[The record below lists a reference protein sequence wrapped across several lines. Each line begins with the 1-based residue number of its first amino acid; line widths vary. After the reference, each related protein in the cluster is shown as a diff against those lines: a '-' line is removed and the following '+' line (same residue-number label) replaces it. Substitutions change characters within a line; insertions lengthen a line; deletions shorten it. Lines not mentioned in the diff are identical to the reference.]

1 MSDATTLAPPA
12 PSAAP
17 AAPAAAAAPA
27 PAPVAAAPAAP
38 AAPAAAPAPAFESL
52 IHGDAPA
59 APAAPAAA
67 PAPAD
72 PFAGL
77 LARVPEK
84 FHVKQGDALDTAA
97 SLAKA
102 LEHREHLEKRLGAGD
117 LPPKTAAEYAFTPPP
132 ELKDFEFKTGRME
145 QFREGFHKLGGTQEL
160 YQFVMG
166 QYIDAV
172 PDLMEG
178 AAKLSATEARAELQ
192 KVWPVTADYETGIGN
207 AQRALRGLPADLQ
220 EATREFGTDPAFL
233 RVLAYFGNQMRED
246 RPPGAGGAPLP
257 TADINQLMAS
267 KAYTDPKD
275 PNHAAVSKQV
285 RDYYAR
291 MHGMQPL

>member
-1 MSDATTLAPPA
+1 MSDAATLAPPA
-12 PSAAP
+12 PAAAP
-17 AAPAAAAAPA
+17 AAPAAPA
-27 PAPVAAAPAAP
+27 PAPTTAAAPAAP

-52 IHGDAPA
+52 IHGEAPA
-59 APAAPAAA
+59 APAAPGAA
-67 PAPAD
+67 PAPAAAD

-77 LARVPEK
+77 LAKVPEK

-132 ELKDFEFKTGRME
+132 ELKDFEFKTGRID
-145 QFREGFHKLGGTQEL
+145 QFREGFHKLGGTQEM
-160 YQFVMG
+160 YQYVMS

-178 AAKLSATEARAELQ
+178 AAKMTATEARAELQ
-192 KVWPVTADYETGIGN
+192 KVWPVTTDYEAGIGN
-207 AQRALRGLPADLQ
+207 AQRALRGLPPELQ

-233 RVLAYFGNQMRED
+233 RVLAHFGTQMRED

-257 TADINQLMAS
+257 AGDINQLMAS

-291 MHGMQPL
+291 AHGTQPI